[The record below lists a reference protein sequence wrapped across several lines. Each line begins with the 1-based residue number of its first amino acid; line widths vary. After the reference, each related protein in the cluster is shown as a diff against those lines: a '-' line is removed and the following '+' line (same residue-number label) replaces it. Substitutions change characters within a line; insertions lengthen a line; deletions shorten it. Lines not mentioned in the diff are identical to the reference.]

1 MVRCRAACVRSGV
14 AGPGRT
20 RSGSKKLCDR
30 HGDLPGTE
38 RNHRFCET
46 WTSAIIKPLGFT
58 EERGTSFRMA
68 RTK

>member
-1 MVRCRAACVRSGV
+1 MVRCRAACVRSRV

-20 RSGSKKLCDR
+20 RSGLKKLC
-30 HGDLPGTE
+30 GLQGPTSTE

-46 WTSAIIKPLGFT
+46 WTSAIIRPLGFT